1 MAAKKKPTPVKRTV
15 KKPAVAP
22 PPVEDDSFGL
32 PDIDYQPLDRNQPE
46 EQPEPASAIEEVP
59 VESITTETTE
69 VPVVEPLALHHKEE
83 EKELAEPTP
92 EYVAPERRRS
102 SVLPTV
108 LVLFLVVLLAMAA
121 GWYFVVYKPAKDR
134 EAKELAEKSRKEE
147 EAKERDRLLAEQKR
161 LEDER
166 RRQEEAAA
174 NAKPEKGSITTLSER
189 TKRYYVV
196 AASSIDADLVMDY
209 AKKLSDKGVN
219 CKIIPPYGK
228 IKFSRLTI
236 AEGETFDEA
245 QKLADNLK
253 TEHGDKLWVI
263 KY

>member
-1 MAAKKKPTPVKRTV
+1 MATRKKATPVKKTV
-15 KKPAVAP
+15 RKAQPSP
-22 PPVEDDSFGL
+22 PPVEDDNFGL
-32 PDIDYQPLDRNQPE
+32 PDIDYQPLNRDEATVETTEPTVNQEAESPTEAIE
-46 EQPEPASAIEEVP
+46 ESQQETSYTQPEPIENTVQEQEELP
-59 VESITTETTE
+59 VFD
-69 VPVVEPLALHHKEE
+69 EPLKQ
-83 EKELAEPTP
+83 T
-92 EYVAPERRRS
+92 S
-102 SVLPTV
+102 SVLPKV
-108 LVLFLVVLLAMAA
+108 IAIFLVVLIALAA

-134 EAKELAEKSRKEE
+134 EAKELAEKARKEE
-147 EAKERDRLLAEQKR
+147 EAKERERLLAEQKR
-161 LEDER
+161 LEEER

-174 NAKPEKGSITTLSER
+174 NAKPEKGTIITLSER
-189 TKRYYVV
+189 SKRYYVV

-236 AEGETFDEA
+236 AEGETFADA

-253 TEHGDKLWVI
+253 AEHGDKLWVI

>member
-1 MAAKKKPTPVKRTV
+1 MATRKKATPVKKTV
-15 KKPAVAP
+15 RKAQPSP
-22 PPVEDDSFGL
+22 PPVEDDNFGL
-32 PDIDYQPLDRNQPE
+32 PDIDYQPLNRDEATPETAEPIVSHEVESNSETVQEIQQVDSYTAHEPIESTNQ
-46 EQPEPASAIEEVP
+46 EQEEVP
-59 VESITTETTE
+59 VYE
-69 VPVVEPLALHHKEE
+69 EPIK
-83 EKELAEPTP
+83 PT
-92 EYVAPERRRS
+92 S
-102 SVLPTV
+102 SVLPKV
-108 LVLFLVVLLAMAA
+108 IAIFLVVLLALAA
-121 GWYFVVYKPAKDR
+121 GWYFVVYKPTKDR

-147 EAKERDRLLAEQKR
+147 EAKERERLLAEQKR
-161 LEDER
+161 LEEER

-174 NAKPEKGSITTLSER
+174 NVKPEKGVITTLSER

-228 IKFSRLTI
+228 VKFSRLTI
-236 AEGETFDEA
+236 AEGETFADA

-253 TEHGDKLWVI
+253 AEHGDKLWVI